1 MIQIPTPVP
10 GLSFYE
16 NVIPDEHHDAFVA
29 QLNAAFYELNQGH
42 YDGFSFADDRAFD
55 AVFYPLLQRLF
66 HQMRL
71 CGGVFRNKQADKPL
85 KLGCTLVGYEKKG
98 YIPRHVDSWQLSGDT
113 VVVFSFNSPCV
124 IHFYQN
130 QPPHRHEQVF
140 IPAKSMYVMQD
151 EARYHWSHEIKAN
164 DNHFA
169 GKRFT
174 RRKRYSLL
182 LFEPG
187 TLYREEIVNY

>member
-1 MIQIPTPVP
+1 MTPIQTPVP
-10 GLSFYE
+10 GLSLYE
-16 NVIPDEHHDAFVA
+16 NVVPDTHHDAFVD
-29 QLNAAFYELNQGH
+29 QLNGAFYELNQGH

-55 AVFYPLLQRLF
+55 AVFYPLIDELF
-66 HQMRL
+66 KRVRQCRI
-71 CGGVFRNKQADKPL
+71 FRNKQPDKPL
-85 KLGCTLVGYEKKG
+85 PLGCTLVGYEKNG
-98 YIPRHVDSWQLSGDT
+98 YIPSHVDTWGFSGDT

-130 QPPHRHEQVF
+130 NPPNRHERIF

-151 EARYHWSHEIKAN
+151 EARYHWSHEIKAGEN
-164 DNHFA
+164 TFA

-187 TLYREEIVNY
+187 PLYREEILSY